1 MVTPREQQG
10 NGCPAL
16 QFILNTEKRAVF
28 DWVGGLDCMAVLY
41 ICTPAAELWLLLL
54 HILLQSCAR
63 MVKPL
68 GSTALSLM
76 LGMLFSC
83 PRMVE
88 PLGWCWFI
96 MVWYVVQYGVSRCVV
111 WHGIWYIM
119 LVWYDGTVCWVDA
132 LHGKTRCVIWYVCG
146 MVGWY
151 VILYVGGM
159 VWWYGVVDVLDG

>member
-1 MVTPREQQG
+1 
-10 NGCPAL
+10 
-16 QFILNTEKRAVF
+16 
-28 DWVGGLDCMAVLY
+28 MAVLY

-88 PLGWCWFI
+88 PLVLVHYG
-96 MVWYVVQYGVSRCVV
+96 MVRGTVRCV
-111 WHGIWYIM
+111 
-119 LVWYDGTVCWVDA
+119 TVRGVA
-132 LHGKTRCVIWYVCG
+132 RYVIYNVG
-146 MVGWY
+146 MV
-151 VILYVGGM
+151 
-159 VWWYGVVDVLDG
+159 